1 MSMLAV
7 DGLAVSYG
15 NTPVLRG
22 IDVAVEEGEIVG
34 IVGKN
39 GVGKTTLIKAVM
51 GLLEADAG
59 TVRFRG
65 ETVTNPDRY
74 RFEGTPI
81 GPLAASV
88 RQSGLAE
95 TSAGGVVDKL
105 VGPAPDVPANGRAT
119 RGIGYIPQGRD
130 VFPDLSVEENLRMGE
145 TINAADDDPL
155 YDVVYDYFPILEERA
170 TQDAG
175 TLSGGQQQ
183 MLAIGRALVGNPD
196 LLLLD
201 EPSEGIQPSIVQQ
214 ITADLTRI
222 NDELGITIL
231 FVEQNLQVIQNLATR
246 CYAIDKGTI
255 VDELGPVDL
264 SSRETLAEYLAV

>member
-1 MSMLAV
+1 MLAV